1 MDVWIKRYHKEP
13 QLLNN
18 NVTPK
23 QAYRLLG
30 SYIRGKRRINDLEE
44 AYATG
49 RFGWRYSQ
57 AEIKEILL

>member
-1 MDVWIKRYHKEP
+1 MDVWVKRYNRDPERIHIS
-13 QLLNN
+13 
-18 NVTPK
+18 VTAK

-30 SYIRGKRRINDLEE
+30 SYIRGKRRVRDLEE

-57 AEIKEILL
+57 VEIKEQLL